1 MPPIYPILIFL
12 LSPTFYFWHI
22 WYTHTLANN
31 NNKKAYCYYTSLA
44 VFRDISSRIPLTGSK
59 TINIQFREGKNFQAS
74 SLFSIILWAF
84 SIITRKNIFNV

>member
-31 NNKKAYCYYTSLA
+31 NNKKSLLLLH
-44 VFRDISSRIPLTGSK
+44 VIGCVS
-59 TINIQFREGKNFQAS
+59 
-74 SLFSIILWAF
+74 
-84 SIITRKNIFNV
+84 

>member
-22 WYTHTLANN
+22 WYTHTHLQTTTT
-31 NNKKAYCYYTSLA
+31 KKAYCYYTSLA

-59 TINIQFREGKNFQAS
+59 TINIQFREGKQNFKLPHYFQ
-74 SLFSIILWAF
+74 LYFGHF
-84 SIITRKNIFNV
+84 Q